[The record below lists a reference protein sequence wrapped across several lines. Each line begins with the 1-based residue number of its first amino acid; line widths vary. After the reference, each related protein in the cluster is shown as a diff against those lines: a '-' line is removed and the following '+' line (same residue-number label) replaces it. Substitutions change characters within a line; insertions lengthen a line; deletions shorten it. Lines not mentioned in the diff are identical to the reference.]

1 MKYLLFIC
9 IALFCPFLLSA
20 QKSKKVKAQYSY
32 VAPQNISIDEAK
44 RIATE
49 QAQIQAIADEFG
61 TAISQNNTSF
71 VSNENGKTDSRF
83 YSVGDTEVKGEWIE
97 TTKEPEFEILYEDN
111 TLVVNVYLEGVIREI
126 KKAQVDYDLKIL
138 RNGTTSQ
145 FENSEF
151 KSGDDLFISFKS
163 PINGYLAIYLLGE
176 DDQAYC
182 ILPYSGQTNGIFE
195 INANKNYILFSQKDA
210 PENVSEDIVEEL
222 YLTCEKQMET
232 NQIYCLFSPNPFS
245 KCLDEDLVIQDDGKI
260 MPRHLDVVNFHK
272 WLAKSRKRD
281 EQMIVDKRIIQ
292 IHK

>member
-1 MKYLLFIC
+1 MKYLFIIC
-9 IALFCPFLLSA
+9 IALLCPFLLSA

-32 VAPQNISIDEAK
+32 VASQNISIDEAK

-49 QAQIQAIADEFG
+49 RAQIQAIADEFG
-61 TAISQNNTSF
+61 TAVSQNNTTF
-71 VSNENGKTDSRF
+71 ISNENGKTDSRF

-111 TLVVNVYLEGVIREI
+111 ILIVNVYLEGVIREI

-138 RNGTTSQ
+138 RNGTTAQ

-163 PINGYLAIYLLGE
+163 PINGYLAIYLIGE

-195 INANKNYILFSQKDA
+195 IKANKSYILFSQKDA
-210 PENVSEDIVEEL
+210 SENISEDIVEEL
-222 YLTCEKQMET
+222 YLTSEKQMET

-245 KCLDEDLVIQDDGKI
+245 KCLDEDLIIKDDGKI
-260 MPRHLDVVNFHK
+260 MPRHLDVANFHK
-272 WLAKSRKRD
+272 WLAKCRKRD